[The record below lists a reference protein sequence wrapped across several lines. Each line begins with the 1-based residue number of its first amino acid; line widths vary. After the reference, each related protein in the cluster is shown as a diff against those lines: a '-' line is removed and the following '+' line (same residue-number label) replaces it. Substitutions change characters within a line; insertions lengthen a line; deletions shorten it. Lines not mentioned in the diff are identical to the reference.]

1 MPFFSRK
8 RPGQGKGEQD
18 GQPRECQHASLAP
31 RWDSAPDMG
40 KRDKVSTY
48 RCASCGAEFEATEG
62 EALIAGQEAR
72 PRGLLGGDE
81 RQ

>member
-1 MPFFSRK
+1 MRFFSQK
-8 RPGQGKGEQD
+8 RQEQRHSEQD
-18 GQPRECQHASLAP
+18 GQPRECQHATLAP
-31 RWDSAPDMG
+31 RWDSAADMG

-48 RCASCGAEFEATEG
+48 RCASCGAEFEAAEG